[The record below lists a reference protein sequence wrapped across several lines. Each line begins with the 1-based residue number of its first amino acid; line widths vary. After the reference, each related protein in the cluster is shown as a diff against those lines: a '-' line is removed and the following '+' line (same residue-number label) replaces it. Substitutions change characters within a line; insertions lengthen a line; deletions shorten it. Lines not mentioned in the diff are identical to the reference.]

1 MLNSDSSTGSAS
13 ELNPYVELDI
23 RDHSQC
29 CFDDILR
36 RFEERRTM
44 QDMLYDVQNLPSN
57 LIVAVG
63 II

>member
-1 MLNSDSSTGSAS
+1 MLNSDSSPDSSS
-13 ELNPYVELDI
+13 ELNSYVELDTC
-23 RDHSQC
+23 DHSQC

-44 QDMLYDVQNLPSN
+44 QDMLYDVENLPSN